1 MDGLQQQVPIIIGQT
16 QKASYSFSL
25 VSAERQTQQ
34 QHNPTARMAVD
45 QMFNDPYLLRVR
57 QFL

>member
-1 MDGLQQQVPIIIGQT
+1 MQVGQK

-45 QMFNDPYLLRVR
+45 QMFNDPRNLRVR